1 MDMWLLSRC
10 KTLFYQGN
18 SSFSEFLIYYIQ
30 IKMIVMIGKKFE
42 NLCFFTSSFPYGYG
56 ETFIESEINYLA
68 QSFNNIYLFPLHIN
82 DNLRNLPDNVE
93 IVFLK
98 PVTKKKENLQL
109 NTKWVLYT

>member
-1 MDMWLLSRC
+1 
-10 KTLFYQGN
+10 
-18 SSFSEFLIYYIQ
+18 
-30 IKMIVMIGKKFE
+30 MIVMIGKKFE

-98 PVTKKKENLQL
+98 PVTKRKKIYSLILNGFFILNVVLRESISSRNLL
-109 NTKWVLYT
+109 